1 MRRSLTVAAV
11 LWLAVARFAECQPA
25 RDAAELQA
33 LLAEFLAGASRNDA
47 EVHDR
52 FWADSLVYTRSTG
65 RRIGKADLLKDV
77 RSAPPGSLTPSYS
90 AEDVRVQQFG
100 DTAVVAFRLVGT
112 TKAPGFTEHDEF
124 LNTGTFVKQG
134 GRWQAVAWQAT
145 RIPPTEADARL
156 QVAAFDKAFHAA
168 LLAGDVKTLA
178 SLLDD
183 GFAWTHSDGR
193 TLSGTQL
200 VEQLESGK
208 LRYTKL
214 ETSGVTTWVRD
225 GTAVVRGDSL
235 RQRSAIP
242 GSPGAVD
249 PEPRAIFYTLT
260 LVADRG
266 AWKAVAMH
274 SGRR

>member
-1 MRRSLTVAAV
+1 MRRSLTVAAL
-11 LWLAVARFAECQPA
+11 LWLAAPRFADCQTA
-25 RDAAELQA
+25 KDAAELQA

-47 EVHDR
+47 AVHDR

-65 RRIGKADLLKDV
+65 RRIGKADILKDV
-77 RSAPPGSLTPSYS
+77 RI
-90 AEDVRVQQFG
+90 QQFG
-100 DTAVVAFRLVGT
+100 DAAVVAFRLVGT
-112 TKAPGFTEHDEF
+112 TTAPGFTERDEF
-124 LNTGTFVKQG
+124 LNTGTFVRRD

-145 RIPPTEADARL
+145 RVPPTEADARL

-168 LLAGDVKTLA
+168 LLAADVKTLD

-183 GFAWTHSDGR
+183 GFAWTHSDGHK
-193 TLSGTQL
+193 LSGPEL
-200 VEQLESGK
+200 VSELESGK

-235 RQRSAIP
+235 RQRSANPATP
-242 GSPGAVD
+242 GKGD
-249 PEPRAIFYTLT
+249 PEPLAIFYTLT